1 MPNWK
6 EGEVRTEM
14 RRSTYLP
21 IFDKGNTPCI
31 LFVHN
36 LFSMFL
42 GVVDRVLDV
51 YPYGYIGS
59 AITDPIREFSKYGDI
74 SADGTAAD
82 IVNTPTTTT
91 TNNDTDDDDDDE

>member
-31 LFVHN
+31 LFLHN
-36 LFSMFL
+36 LSVFL

-59 AITDPIREFSKYGDI
+59 AITDPIREWFNIYGDI

-91 TNNDTDDDDDDE
+91 TNNDTDDDDNDE